1 VAHTF
6 PYDLALKNLESYRNL
21 MIAGSN
27 PNDEIVNGTKYHRSG
42 VWV

>member
-6 PYDLALKNLESYRNL
+6 PYDLALKSLEYYRNL

-27 PNDEIVNGTKYHRSG
+27 PNVDIVNGTKYHRYG
-42 VWV
+42 I